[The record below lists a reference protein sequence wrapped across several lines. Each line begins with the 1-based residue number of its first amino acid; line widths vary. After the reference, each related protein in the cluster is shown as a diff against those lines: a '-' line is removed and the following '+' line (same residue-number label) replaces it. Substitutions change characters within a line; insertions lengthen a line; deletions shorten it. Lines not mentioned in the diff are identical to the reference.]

1 MFQTVFNQTGSNEVL
16 DYQPGATPNQGAT
29 YTVPRSSNAPTIV
42 RDLHCFSTSLSLDDV
57 ISSGSRIR
65 KASRPMTSKTN
76 HRVWKYKNGT
86 YAGQWQVQPN
96 MRISRRSCSSLCMPP
111 PALQRIVAPRSR
123 VVHRSWFRRGRRST
137 VLAFTHTS
145 EPSGPRVS
153 LFNWPRPF
161 SRCAQVWELIRRRI
175 QAR

>member
-16 DYQPGATPNQGAT
+16 DYQPGATPNQVLPT
-29 YTVPRSSNAPTIV
+29 PFRNAPTIV
-42 RDLHCFSTSLSLDDV
+42 RDLHCFSTSLDDV

-86 YAGQWQVQPN
+86 YAGQWQVQPS

-137 VLAFTHTS
+137 VSAFTHTS